1 MSQEQK
7 LDLLQAGKLSAKQLR
22 ELLTPLQRVDPRVI
36 IGPQLGEDATV
47 LDFGSKYLVVTT
59 DPVTFATDR
68 IGWYVVHVNANDIA
82 VMGAT
87 PCWFFTTLLLP
98 EQGTTFAMVD
108 TIMTE
113 IRQTCDEFGISVSGG
128 HTEITTGLQR
138 PIIVGQMIGEVD
150 KKDLIRKTSLQ
161 VGDKILL
168 TQGLAIEGTALLAR
182 EKRDLLQS
190 HLSVEQIDQAEQ
202 FLFHPGISVVKAA
215 RIATSS
221 GDIHSMHDPTEGGL
235 VAGLHELAVASGKGL
250 RVFAERVPIFPET
263 QAICRCLQIDP
274 LRLIASGALLIGAS
288 AQTVEKVATALK
300 REGIP
305 VGEIA
310 EVVPANDGM
319 QIESGGA
326 TLPLIPPDR
335 DEIAKVFES

>member
-1 MSQEQK
+1 MSQEQR

-22 ELLTPLQRVDPRVI
+22 ELLTPLQRVDRRVV
-36 IGPQLGEDATV
+36 IGPQFGEDATV

-87 PCWFFTTLLLP
+87 PRWFFTALLLP

-108 TIMTE
+108 SIMSE

-150 KKDLIRKTSLQ
+150 KKDLIRKSSLQ

-182 EKRDLLQS
+182 EKRALLQN
-190 HLSVEQIDQAEQ
+190 HLSADQIDQAEQ
-202 FLFHPGISVVKAA
+202 FLFNPGISVVKAA

-250 RVFAERVPIFPET
+250 RVFADRVPIFPET
-263 QAICRCLQIDP
+263 HAICHCLQIDP

-288 AQTVEKVATALK
+288 AKTVEKVVAALE

-305 VGEIA
+305 VKEIA
-310 EVVPANDGM
+310 EVVPVNDGM

>member
-1 MSQEQK
+1 MSQEQR
-7 LDLLQAGKLSAKQLR
+7 LDLLQAGKLSAEQLR
-22 ELLTPLQRVDPRVI
+22 ELLTPLQRVDPRVV

-87 PCWFFTTLLLP
+87 PRWFFTALLLP
-98 EQGTTFAMVD
+98 EQETTFAMVD
-108 TIMTE
+108 SIMTE
-113 IRQTCDEFGISVSGG
+113 IRQTCDEFGITVSGG

-150 KKDLIRKTSLQ
+150 KKDLIRKSSLQ

-182 EKRDLLQS
+182 EKRELLQN
-190 HLSVEQIDQAEQ
+190 HLSADQIDQAEQ
-202 FLFHPGISVVKAA
+202 FLFNPGISVVKAA

-250 RVFAERVPIFPET
+250 RVFADRVPIFPET
-263 QAICRCLQIDP
+263 RAICHCLKIDP

-288 AQTVEKVATALK
+288 DKTVEKVVAALE

-305 VGEIA
+305 VKEIA
-310 EVVPANDGM
+310 EVVPVNDGM
-319 QIESGGA
+319 QIESGDA

-335 DEIAKVFES
+335 DEIAKVFEN

>member
-7 LDLLQAGKLSAKQLR
+7 LDLLQAGKLSAEQLR

-87 PCWFFTTLLLP
+87 PRWFFTTLLLP

-108 TIMTE
+108 SIMTE

-150 KKDLIRKTSLQ
+150 KKDLIRKSSLQ

-182 EKRDLLQS
+182 EKRGLLQS
-190 HLSVEQIDQAEQ
+190 HLSADQIDQAEQ
-202 FLFHPGISVVKAA
+202 FLFNPGISVVKAA

-250 RVFAERVPIFPET
+250 RVFADRVPIFPET
-263 QAICRCLQIDP
+263 HAICRCLQIDP

-288 AQTVEKVATALK
+288 AKTVEKVVAALE

-305 VGEIA
+305 VKEIA
-310 EVVPANDGM
+310 EVVPVNDGM

>member
-87 PCWFFTTLLLP
+87 PRWFFTTLLLP

-108 TIMTE
+108 SIMTE

-202 FLFHPGISVVKAA
+202 FLFNPGISVVKAA

-250 RVFAERVPIFPET
+250 RVFADRVPIFPET
-263 QAICRCLQIDP
+263 HAICRCLQIDP

-288 AQTVEKVATALK
+288 AQTVEKVAAALK

-305 VGEIA
+305 VEEIA

>member
-7 LDLLQAGKLSAKQLR
+7 LDLLQAGKLSAEQLR

-87 PCWFFTTLLLP
+87 PRWFFTTLLLP

-108 TIMTE
+108 SIMTE

-182 EKRDLLQS
+182 EKRELLQN
-190 HLSVEQIDQAEQ
+190 HLSAAQIDQAEQ
-202 FLFHPGISVVKAA
+202 FLFNPGISVVKAA

-250 RVFAERVPIFPET
+250 RVFADRVPIFPET
-263 QAICRCLQIDP
+263 HAICRCLQIDP

-288 AQTVEKVATALK
+288 AQTVEKVVAALK
-300 REGIP
+300 REEIP

-310 EVVPANDGM
+310 EVVPGNDGM

>member
-87 PCWFFTTLLLP
+87 PRWFFTTLLLP

-108 TIMTE
+108 SIMTE

-182 EKRDLLQS
+182 EKRELLQS
-190 HLSVEQIDQAEQ
+190 HLSAEQIDQAEQ
-202 FLFHPGISVVKAA
+202 FLFNPGISVVKAA

-250 RVFAERVPIFPET
+250 RVFADRVPIFPET
-263 QAICRCLQIDP
+263 HAICRCLQIDP

-288 AQTVEKVATALK
+288 AQTVEKVAAALK

>member
-87 PCWFFTTLLLP
+87 PRWFFTTLLLP

-108 TIMTE
+108 SIMTE

-221 GDIHSMHDPTEGGL
+221 GDIHSMHDQTEGGL

-288 AQTVEKVATALK
+288 AQTVEKVAAALK

>member
-87 PCWFFTTLLLP
+87 PRWFFTTLLLP

-108 TIMTE
+108 SIMTE

-182 EKRDLLQS
+182 EKRELLQN
-190 HLSVEQIDQAEQ
+190 HLSAAQIDQAEQ
-202 FLFHPGISVVKAA
+202 FLFNPGISVVKAA

-288 AQTVEKVATALK
+288 AQTVEKVAAALK

-305 VGEIA
+305 VEEIA

>member
-87 PCWFFTTLLLP
+87 PRWFFTTLLLP

-108 TIMTE
+108 SIMTE

-182 EKRDLLQS
+182 EKRELLQN
-190 HLSVEQIDQAEQ
+190 HLSAAQIDQAEQ
-202 FLFHPGISVVKAA
+202 FLFNPGISVVKAA

-250 RVFAERVPIFPET
+250 RVFADRVPIFPET
-263 QAICRCLQIDP
+263 HAICRCLQIDP

-288 AQTVEKVATALK
+288 AQTVEKVVAALK
-300 REGIP
+300 REEIP

-310 EVVPANDGM
+310 EVVPGNDGM

-335 DEIAKVFES
+335 DEIAKVFVS

>member
-36 IGPQLGEDATV
+36 IGPQFGEDATV

-87 PCWFFTTLLLP
+87 PRWFFTTLLLP

-108 TIMTE
+108 SIMSE

-138 PIIVGQMIGEVD
+138 HIIVGQMIGEVD
-150 KKDLIRKTSLQ
+150 TKDLIRKSSLQ

-182 EKRDLLQS
+182 EKRALLQN
-190 HLSVEQIDQAEQ
+190 HLSADQIDQAEQ
-202 FLFHPGISVVKAA
+202 FLFNPGISVVKAA

-235 VAGLHELAVASGKGL
+235 VAGLHELAVASGTGL
-250 RVFAERVPIFPET
+250 RVFADRVPIFPET
-263 QAICRCLQIDP
+263 HAICHCLQIDP

-288 AQTVEKVATALK
+288 AKTVEKVVTALAS
-300 REGIP
+300 EGIP

-310 EVVPANDGM
+310 EVVPFNDGM

>member
-1 MSQEQK
+1 MSQEQR
-7 LDLLQAGKLSAKQLR
+7 LALLQAGKLSAEQLR
-22 ELLTPLQRVDPRVI
+22 ELLTPLQRVDPRVV

-87 PCWFFTTLLLP
+87 PRWFFTALLLP
-98 EQGTTFAMVD
+98 EQETTFAMVD
-108 TIMTE
+108 SIMTE

-182 EKRDLLQS
+182 EKRDLLQN
-190 HLSVEQIDQAEQ
+190 HLSVDQIDQAEQ
-202 FLFHPGISVVKAA
+202 FLFNPGISVVKAA

-250 RVFAERVPIFPET
+250 RVFADRVPIFPET
-263 QAICRCLQIDP
+263 HAICHCLQIDP

-288 AQTVEKVATALK
+288 AKTVEKVATALT

-310 EVVPANDGM
+310 EVVPFNDGL

>member
-288 AQTVEKVATALK
+288 AQTVEKVAAALK

-305 VGEIA
+305 VEEIA

>member
-1 MSQEQK
+1 MSQEQR
-7 LDLLQAGKLSAKQLR
+7 LALLQAGKLSAEQLR
-22 ELLTPLQRVDPRVI
+22 ELLTPLQRVDPRVV

-87 PCWFFTTLLLP
+87 PRWFFTTLLLP
-98 EQGTTFAMVD
+98 EQETTFAMVD
-108 TIMTE
+108 SIMTE

-182 EKRDLLQS
+182 EKRDLLQN
-190 HLSVEQIDQAEQ
+190 HLSVDQIDQAEQ
-202 FLFHPGISVVKAA
+202 FLFNPGISVVKAA

-250 RVFAERVPIFPET
+250 RVFADRVPIFPET
-263 QAICRCLQIDP
+263 HAICHCLQIDP

-288 AQTVEKVATALK
+288 AKTVEKVATALT

-310 EVVPANDGM
+310 EVVPFNDGL

>member
-87 PCWFFTTLLLP
+87 PRWFFTTLLLP

-108 TIMTE
+108 SIMTE

-182 EKRDLLQS
+182 EKRELLQS
-190 HLSVEQIDQAEQ
+190 HLSAEQIDQAEQ
-202 FLFHPGISVVKAA
+202 FLFNPGISVVKAA

-250 RVFAERVPIFPET
+250 RVFADRVPIFPET
-263 QAICRCLQIDP
+263 HAICRCLQIDP

-288 AQTVEKVATALK
+288 TQTVEKVATALK

>member
-87 PCWFFTTLLLP
+87 PRWFFTTLLLP

-108 TIMTE
+108 SIMTE

-202 FLFHPGISVVKAA
+202 FLFNPGISVVKAA

-288 AQTVEKVATALK
+288 AQTVEKVAAALK

-305 VGEIA
+305 VEEIA

>member
-87 PCWFFTTLLLP
+87 PRWFFTTLLLP

-108 TIMTE
+108 SIMTE
-113 IRQTCDEFGISVSGG
+113 IRQTCDEVGISVSGG

-182 EKRDLLQS
+182 EKRELLQN
-190 HLSVEQIDQAEQ
+190 HLSAAQIDQAEQ
-202 FLFHPGISVVKAA
+202 FLFNPGISVVKAA

-250 RVFAERVPIFPET
+250 RVFADRVPIFPET
-263 QAICRCLQIDP
+263 HAICRCLQIDP

-288 AQTVEKVATALK
+288 AQTVEKVVAALK
-300 REGIP
+300 REEIP

-310 EVVPANDGM
+310 EVVPGNDGM

>member
-87 PCWFFTTLLLP
+87 PRWFFTTLLLP

-108 TIMTE
+108 SIMTE

-182 EKRDLLQS
+182 EKRELLQS
-190 HLSVEQIDQAEQ
+190 HLSAEQIDQAEQ
-202 FLFHPGISVVKAA
+202 FLFNPGISVVKAA

-288 AQTVEKVATALK
+288 AQTVEKVAAALK

-305 VGEIA
+305 VEEIA

>member
-1 MSQEQK
+1 VSQEQK
-7 LDLLQAGKLSAKQLR
+7 LDLLQAGKLSAEQLR

-87 PCWFFTTLLLP
+87 PRWFFTTLLLP

-108 TIMTE
+108 SIMTE

-182 EKRDLLQS
+182 EKRELLQS
-190 HLSVEQIDQAEQ
+190 HLSAEQIDQAEQ
-202 FLFHPGISVVKAA
+202 FLFNPGISVVKAA

-250 RVFAERVPIFPET
+250 RVFADRVPIFPET
-263 QAICRCLQIDP
+263 HAICRCLQIDP

-288 AQTVEKVATALK
+288 AQTVEKVAAALK

>member
-7 LDLLQAGKLSAKQLR
+7 LDLLQAGKLSAEQLR

-36 IGPQLGEDATV
+36 IGPQLREDATV

-87 PCWFFTTLLLP
+87 PRWFFTTLLLP

-108 TIMTE
+108 SIMTE

-182 EKRDLLQS
+182 EKRELLQS
-190 HLSVEQIDQAEQ
+190 HLSAEQIDQAEQ
-202 FLFHPGISVVKAA
+202 FLFNPGISVVKAA

-250 RVFAERVPIFPET
+250 RVFADRVPIFPET
-263 QAICRCLQIDP
+263 HAICRCLQIDP

-288 AQTVEKVATALK
+288 AQTVEKVAAALK

>member
-1 MSQEQK
+1 VSQEQK

-87 PCWFFTTLLLP
+87 PRWFFTTLLLP

-288 AQTVEKVATALK
+288 AQTVEKVAAALK

-305 VGEIA
+305 VEEIA

>member
-1 MSQEQK
+1 
-7 LDLLQAGKLSAKQLR
+7 
-22 ELLTPLQRVDPRVI
+22 
-36 IGPQLGEDATV
+36 
-47 LDFGSKYLVVTT
+47 
-59 DPVTFATDR
+59 
-68 IGWYVVHVNANDIA
+68 
-82 VMGAT
+82 MGAT
-87 PCWFFTTLLLP
+87 PRWFFTTLLLP
-98 EQGTTFAMVD
+98 EQETTFAMVD
-108 TIMTE
+108 SIMTE

-150 KKDLIRKTSLQ
+150 KKDLIRKSSLQ

-182 EKRDLLQS
+182 EKRELLQN
-190 HLSVEQIDQAEQ
+190 HLSVDQIDQAEQ
-202 FLFHPGISVVKAA
+202 FLFNPGISVVKAA

-250 RVFAERVPIFPET
+250 RVFADRVPIFPET
-263 QAICRCLQIDP
+263 RAICHCLQIDP
-274 LRLIASGALLIGAS
+274 LCLIASGALLIGAS
-288 AQTVEKVATALK
+288 AKTVEKVVAALE

-305 VGEIA
+305 VKEIA
-310 EVVPANDGM
+310 EVVPVNDGM

-335 DEIAKVFES
+335 DEIAKVFER

>member
-7 LDLLQAGKLSAKQLR
+7 LDLLQAGKLSAEQLR

-87 PCWFFTTLLLP
+87 PRWFFTTLLLP
-98 EQGTTFAMVD
+98 EQGTTLAMVD
-108 TIMTE
+108 SIMTE

-182 EKRDLLQS
+182 EKRELLQS
-190 HLSVEQIDQAEQ
+190 HLSAEQIDQAEQ
-202 FLFHPGISVVKAA
+202 FLFNPGISVVKAA

-250 RVFAERVPIFPET
+250 RVFADRVPIFPET
-263 QAICRCLQIDP
+263 HAICRCLQIDP

-288 AQTVEKVATALK
+288 AQTVEKVAAALK

>member
-1 MSQEQK
+1 MSQEQR

-36 IGPQLGEDATV
+36 IGPQFGEDATV

-87 PCWFFTTLLLP
+87 PRWFFTALLLP
-98 EQGTTFAMVD
+98 EQETTFAMVD
-108 TIMTE
+108 SIMTE
-113 IRQTCDEFGISVSGG
+113 IRQTCDEFGITVSGG

-150 KKDLIRKTSLQ
+150 KKDLIRKSSLQ

-182 EKRDLLQS
+182 EKRALLQN
-190 HLSVEQIDQAEQ
+190 HLSADQIDQAEQ
-202 FLFHPGISVVKAA
+202 FLFNPGISVVKAA

-250 RVFAERVPIFPET
+250 RVFADRVPIFPET
-263 QAICRCLQIDP
+263 HAICHCLQIDP

-288 AQTVEKVATALK
+288 AKTVEKVVTALAS
-300 REGIP
+300 EGIP

-310 EVVPANDGM
+310 EVVPFNDGM

>member
-87 PCWFFTTLLLP
+87 PRWFFTTLLLP

-108 TIMTE
+108 SIMTE

-182 EKRDLLQS
+182 EKRELLQS
-190 HLSVEQIDQAEQ
+190 HLSAEQIDQAEQ
-202 FLFHPGISVVKAA
+202 FLFNPGISVVKAA

-250 RVFAERVPIFPET
+250 RVFADRVPIFPET
-263 QAICRCLQIDP
+263 HAICRCLQIDP

-288 AQTVEKVATALK
+288 AQTVEKVAAALK

-305 VGEIA
+305 VEEIA

>member
-87 PCWFFTTLLLP
+87 PRWFFTTLLLP

-288 AQTVEKVATALK
+288 AQTVEKVAAALK

-305 VGEIA
+305 VEEIA

>member
-1 MSQEQK
+1 VSQEQK

-182 EKRDLLQS
+182 EKRELLQN
-190 HLSVEQIDQAEQ
+190 HLSAAQIDQAEQ
-202 FLFHPGISVVKAA
+202 FLFNPGISVVKAA

-250 RVFAERVPIFPET
+250 RVFADRVPIFPET
-263 QAICRCLQIDP
+263 HAICRCLQIDP

-288 AQTVEKVATALK
+288 AQTVEKVVAALK
-300 REGIP
+300 REEIP

-310 EVVPANDGM
+310 EVVPGNDGM

>member
-7 LDLLQAGKLSAKQLR
+7 LDLLQAGKLSAEQLR
-22 ELLTPLQRVDPRVI
+22 ELLTPLQRVDPRVV

-87 PCWFFTTLLLP
+87 PRWFFTTLLLP

-108 TIMTE
+108 SIMTE

-182 EKRDLLQS
+182 EKRELLQS

-202 FLFHPGISVVKAA
+202 FLFNPGISVVKAA

-250 RVFAERVPIFPET
+250 RVFADRVPIFPET
-263 QAICRCLQIDP
+263 HAICRCLQIDP

-288 AQTVEKVATALK
+288 AKTVEKVVAALE

-305 VGEIA
+305 VKEIA
-310 EVVPANDGM
+310 EVVPVNDGM

>member
-1 MSQEQK
+1 
-7 LDLLQAGKLSAKQLR
+7 
-22 ELLTPLQRVDPRVI
+22 
-36 IGPQLGEDATV
+36 
-47 LDFGSKYLVVTT
+47 
-59 DPVTFATDR
+59 
-68 IGWYVVHVNANDIA
+68 
-82 VMGAT
+82 MGAT

-288 AQTVEKVATALK
+288 AQTVEKVAAALK

-305 VGEIA
+305 VEEIA

>member
-1 MSQEQK
+1 VSQEQK

-87 PCWFFTTLLLP
+87 PRWFFTTLLLP

-108 TIMTE
+108 SIMTE

-182 EKRDLLQS
+182 EKRELLQN
-190 HLSVEQIDQAEQ
+190 HLSAAQIDQAEQ
-202 FLFHPGISVVKAA
+202 FLFNPGISVVKAA

-250 RVFAERVPIFPET
+250 RVFADRVPIFPET
-263 QAICRCLQIDP
+263 HAICRCLQIDP

-288 AQTVEKVATALK
+288 AQTVEKVVAALK
-300 REGIP
+300 REEIP

-310 EVVPANDGM
+310 EVVPGNDGM

>member
-87 PCWFFTTLLLP
+87 PRWFFTTLLLP

-108 TIMTE
+108 SIMTE

-182 EKRDLLQS
+182 EKRELLQN
-190 HLSVEQIDQAEQ
+190 HLSAAQIDQAEQ
-202 FLFHPGISVVKAA
+202 FLFNPGISVVKAA

-250 RVFAERVPIFPET
+250 RVFADRVPIFPET
-263 QAICRCLQIDP
+263 HAICRCLQIDP

-288 AQTVEKVATALK
+288 AQTVEKVAAALK

-305 VGEIA
+305 VEEIA

>member
-87 PCWFFTTLLLP
+87 PRWFFTTLLLP

-108 TIMTE
+108 SIMTE

-182 EKRDLLQS
+182 EKRELLQN
-190 HLSVEQIDQAEQ
+190 HLSAAQIDQAEQ
-202 FLFHPGISVVKAA
+202 FLFNPGISVVKAA

-250 RVFAERVPIFPET
+250 RVFADRVPIFPET
-263 QAICRCLQIDP
+263 HAICRCLQIDP

-288 AQTVEKVATALK
+288 AQTVEKVVAALK
-300 REGIP
+300 REEIP

-310 EVVPANDGM
+310 EVVPGNDGM

>member
-87 PCWFFTTLLLP
+87 PRWFFTTLLLP

-108 TIMTE
+108 SIMTE

-182 EKRDLLQS
+182 EKRELLQN
-190 HLSVEQIDQAEQ
+190 HLSAAQIDQAEQ
-202 FLFHPGISVVKAA
+202 FLFNPGISVVKAA

-250 RVFAERVPIFPET
+250 RVFADRVPIFPET
-263 QAICRCLQIDP
+263 HAICRCLQIDP

-288 AQTVEKVATALK
+288 AQTVEKVVAALK
-300 REGIP
+300 REEIP

-310 EVVPANDGM
+310 EVVPGNDGM

-335 DEIAKVFES
+335 DEITKVFES

>member
-1 MSQEQK
+1 
-7 LDLLQAGKLSAKQLR
+7 
-22 ELLTPLQRVDPRVI
+22 
-36 IGPQLGEDATV
+36 
-47 LDFGSKYLVVTT
+47 
-59 DPVTFATDR
+59 
-68 IGWYVVHVNANDIA
+68 
-82 VMGAT
+82 
-87 PCWFFTTLLLP
+87 
-98 EQGTTFAMVD
+98 
-108 TIMTE
+108 
-113 IRQTCDEFGISVSGG
+113 
-128 HTEITTGLQR
+128 
-138 PIIVGQMIGEVD
+138 MIGEVD

-182 EKRDLLQS
+182 EKRELLQN
-190 HLSVEQIDQAEQ
+190 HLSAAQIDQAEQ
-202 FLFHPGISVVKAA
+202 FLFNPGISVVKAA

-250 RVFAERVPIFPET
+250 RVFADRVPIFPET
-263 QAICRCLQIDP
+263 HAICRCLQIDP

-288 AQTVEKVATALK
+288 AQTVEKVVAALK
-300 REGIP
+300 REEIP

-310 EVVPANDGM
+310 EVVPGNDGM

>member
-87 PCWFFTTLLLP
+87 PRWFFTTLLLP

-108 TIMTE
+108 SIMTE

-182 EKRDLLQS
+182 EKRELLQS
-190 HLSVEQIDQAEQ
+190 HLSAEQIDQAEQ
-202 FLFHPGISVVKAA
+202 FLFNPGISVVKAA

-250 RVFAERVPIFPET
+250 RVFADRVPIFPET
-263 QAICRCLQIDP
+263 HAICRCLQIDP

-288 AQTVEKVATALK
+288 TQTVEKVATALK

-335 DEIAKVFES
+335 DEIAKVFER

>member
-87 PCWFFTTLLLP
+87 PRWFFTTLLLP

-108 TIMTE
+108 SIMTE

-182 EKRDLLQS
+182 EKRELLEN
-190 HLSVEQIDQAEQ
+190 HLSADQIDQAEQ
-202 FLFHPGISVVKAA
+202 FLFNPGISVVKAA

-250 RVFAERVPIFPET
+250 RVFADRVPIFPET
-263 QAICRCLQIDP
+263 HAICRCLQIDP

-288 AQTVEKVATALK
+288 AQTVEKVVAALK
-300 REGIP
+300 REEIP

-310 EVVPANDGM
+310 EVVPGNDGM

>member
-7 LDLLQAGKLSAKQLR
+7 LDLLQAGKLSAEQLR

-59 DPVTFATDR
+59 DPVTFAIDR

-87 PCWFFTTLLLP
+87 PRWFFTTLLLP

-108 TIMTE
+108 SIMTE

-182 EKRDLLQS
+182 EKRELLQS
-190 HLSVEQIDQAEQ
+190 HLSAEQIDQAEQ
-202 FLFHPGISVVKAA
+202 FLFNPGISVVKAA

-250 RVFAERVPIFPET
+250 RVFADRVPIFPET
-263 QAICRCLQIDP
+263 HAICRCLQIDP

-288 AQTVEKVATALK
+288 AQTVEKVVAALK
-300 REGIP
+300 REEIP

>member
-7 LDLLQAGKLSAKQLR
+7 LDLLQAGKLSAEQLR

-87 PCWFFTTLLLP
+87 PRWFFTTLLLP

-108 TIMTE
+108 SIMTE

-182 EKRDLLQS
+182 EKRELLQS
-190 HLSVEQIDQAEQ
+190 HLSAEQIDQAEQ
-202 FLFHPGISVVKAA
+202 FLFNPGISVVKAA

-250 RVFAERVPIFPET
+250 RVFADRVPIFPET
-263 QAICRCLQIDP
+263 HAICRCLQIDP

-288 AQTVEKVATALK
+288 AQTVEKVAAALK

-335 DEIAKVFES
+335 DEIAKAFES

>member
-87 PCWFFTTLLLP
+87 PRWFFTTLLLP

-108 TIMTE
+108 SIMTE

-182 EKRDLLQS
+182 EKRELLQI
-190 HLSVEQIDQAEQ
+190 HLSAAQIDQAEQ
-202 FLFHPGISVVKAA
+202 FLFNPGISVVKAA

-250 RVFAERVPIFPET
+250 RVFADRVPIFPET
-263 QAICRCLQIDP
+263 HAICRCLQIDP

-288 AQTVEKVATALK
+288 AQTVEKVVAALK
-300 REGIP
+300 REEIP

-310 EVVPANDGM
+310 EVVPGNDGM